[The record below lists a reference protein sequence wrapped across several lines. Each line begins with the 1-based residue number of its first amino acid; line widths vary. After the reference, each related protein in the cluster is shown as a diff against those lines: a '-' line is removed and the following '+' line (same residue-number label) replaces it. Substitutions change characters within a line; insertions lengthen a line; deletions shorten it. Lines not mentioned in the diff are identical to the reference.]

1 MINFTENTKNQYK
14 AYERQFNVYG
24 NLYLAEK
31 RLSNNLLNQNNYLYL
46 SNLVYNNGEF
56 TQTEAGD
63 TSQPNIQMQSYQNGT
78 YIQNLDYKQIQLGI
92 IKFSFTKTNLFNQI
106 NYKANDSRLDT
117 GVRFDISN
125 LENGKTYYIGATF
138 TNITQGTI
146 SWKDMYISE
155 EDIDYEEYGT
165 IINDY
170 TLFPLT
176 EENECKILGF
186 NINEKTDIYYTS
198 LPYNTM
204 TIDVDNEKGYFTDYD
219 VDSIVNKLNTDCY
232 VDLFIKINDDDYYK
246 IMTMKF
252 DKISSSDYEKA
263 TLSFK
268 SSISIL
274 KTLPLRDKNKYF
286 QTNIW
291 TRKMLK
297 EFLYDN
303 YKIGFKYNGE
313 NLIWT
318 FNSTSLINPSVER
331 MVLAG
336 ATRQGN
342 LERAVLTTNDYQDN
356 ISFKNWLSYA
366 QDTITRDYQL
376 EKPIIKR
383 EDTYQGVDHT
393 YIYYGNY
400 ESTTETYNRT
410 INDKLRSEQEIII
423 YTDENYKL
431 SDITINDITTSS
443 GIVVNIVQNT
453 TNNPNILMLSLKG
466 NIDQNY
472 TITINK
478 ENIYKK
484 TNNVLKNE
492 KYGLTSD
499 TSKILKINETSPL
512 NGDYY
517 NLILNDKTV
526 RSYIEAKI
534 IGLPYLEIGD
544 TVEIETELAKIL
556 ITISELNITFD
567 GGLTETIKGYE
578 LGWDA
583 LFPSDTLYPSDDLYP
598 NRPLD

>member
-63 TSQPNIQMQSYQNGT
+63 TSQPNIQIQSYQNGT